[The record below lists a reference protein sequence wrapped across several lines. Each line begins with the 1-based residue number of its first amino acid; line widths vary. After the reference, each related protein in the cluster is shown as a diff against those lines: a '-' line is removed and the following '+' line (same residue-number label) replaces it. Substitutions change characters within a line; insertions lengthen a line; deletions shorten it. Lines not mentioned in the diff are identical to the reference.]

1 MQMRYCFFKKEGSCS
16 MFKKYAILCAVCL
29 GTILSAY
36 VSSCVNIALPN
47 IMAALNF
54 NMDSV
59 VWVSLAYMLPYGST
73 LPLTGKLGDQFG
85 AKKVYIIGLIIF
97 TIASFFCGIATN
109 SVGMLFFRIV
119 QGVGAGMLLPN
130 AMAIVAATFDAHER
144 GAALGIWSAMAAAG
158 SAMGPTIGGYLIE
171 NFDWRSIFFSVIPFC
186 IISIG
191 YAFAVIPKSK
201 RNLATKI
208 DYFGAALLIS
218 SISSLLIALNQGQK
232 EGWDSLYIVL
242 LFYLSFASVVLFVA
256 FELKVANPM
265 IEVDLFRNINFTIAN
280 VVGFISFVAFYG
292 GMFLMPFFL
301 KSILDYSSTTA
312 GLVMLPMTATMVIFA
327 PIGGR
332 LADRFGSRLP
342 AFVGILMISGALYS
356 LDTISP
362 DYSAH
367 DFFFRLTLFGM
378 GLGFTMSPLS
388 NCAIGS
394 LPRDKIGVGSGIFNL
409 AKIIGGS
416 IGVVF
421 AETLLT
427 RREIYHT
434 AILKEYLNAATHSSQ
449 ELFNLLRGLWGNQ
462 GMDSTML
469 SEATHGWLTGQGLL
483 PQQYV
488 MLKAILSKMVA
499 KQATILS
506 FQDVFHTIAFLCLCG
521 GIIALF
527 IQKKTVVSHSN
538 SPE

>member
-1 MQMRYCFFKKEGSCS
+1 
-16 MFKKYAILCAVCL
+16 MFKKYAILCAVCF

-85 AKKVYIIGLIIF
+85 AKNVYIIGLIIF
-97 TIASFFCGIATN
+97 TVASLFCGLATN
-109 SVGMLFFRIV
+109 SAMMLIFRII
-119 QGVGAGMLLPN
+119 QGIGAGMLLPN
-130 AMAIVAATFDAHER
+130 AMAIVAETFDAHER

-201 RNLATKI
+201 RNSATKI
-208 DYFGAALLIS
+208 DYFGAALLIT
-218 SISSLLIALNQGQK
+218 SISSLLVALNQGQK

-242 LFYLSFASVVLFVA
+242 LFYLTFASFVLFVA
-256 FELKVANPM
+256 FELKVKTPM
-265 IEVDLFRNINFTIAN
+265 IEVDLFRNINFTLAN

-327 PIGGR
+327 PFGGR

-342 AFVGILMISGALYS
+342 AFIGIMMISGALYS
-356 LDTISP
+356 LDTINP

-394 LPRDKIGVGSGIFNL
+394 LPKDKIGVGSGIFNL

-449 ELFNLLRGLWGNQ
+449 EIFQLLRELWGNQ
-462 GMDSTML
+462 GMDSAML
-469 SEATHGWLTGQGLL
+469 SEATHGWLTGQLLL
-483 PQQYV
+483 PEQYAMFKGV
-488 MLKAILSKMVA
+488 LGQMVA
-499 KQATILS
+499 KQSTILS

-521 GIIALF
+521 GIMALF
-527 IQKKTVVSHSN
+527 IQKKAAASN
-538 SPE
+538 SKPIE